1 MVGIFMLQNSMPMVR
16 VVQYSA
22 VYLKMNLEAGSGA
35 AGRDSSGTGKG
46 VGAMTFFLDE
56 II

>member
-1 MVGIFMLQNSMPMVR
+1 MLQNSMPMVR